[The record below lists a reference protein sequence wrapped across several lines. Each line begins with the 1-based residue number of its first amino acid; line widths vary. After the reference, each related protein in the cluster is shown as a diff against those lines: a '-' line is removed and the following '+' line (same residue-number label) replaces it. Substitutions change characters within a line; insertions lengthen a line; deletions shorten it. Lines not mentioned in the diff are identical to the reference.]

1 MNILSLPTEIQ
12 EKILVNINEET
23 KIELVCRLWNN
34 ICKKEVIVNRRFQ
47 CVCLEVCFSPKSIKQ
62 CKSKRHKCIC
72 NYSVHHAIVCKATN
86 HPCICKNGPHHAKF
100 CKGTSHPCICLDD
113 RDSVHHALMCRGENH
128 PCICNRYSN
137 FVLHCKHKG
146 RCGFIEFLY

>member
-1 MNILSLPTEIQ
+1 MPTVPNGDGF
-12 EKILVNINEET
+12 K
-23 KIELVCRLWNN
+23 ELLAPSRSVPSDENLLCGCIHLFNFL
-34 ICKKEVIVNRRFQ
+34 IVNRRFQ
-47 CVCLEVCFSPKSIKQ
+47 CVCLEVFFSPKSFKQ

-72 NYSVHHAIVCKATN
+72 NYSVHHAILCKATN
-86 HPCICKNGPHHAKF
+86 HPCICKNSPHHAKF

-146 RCGFIEFLY
+146 RCGFI

>member
-72 NYSVHHAIVCKATN
+72 
-86 HPCICKNGPHHAKF
+86 KNGPHHAKF

>member
-1 MNILSLPTEIQ
+1 MIQKTLSMNILSLPIEIQ

-23 KIELVCRLWNN
+23 KIELVCRLWND

-86 HPCICKNGPHHAKF
+86 HPCICKNG
-100 CKGTSHPCICLDD
+100 
-113 RDSVHHALMCRGENH
+113 VHHALLCRAEKH
-128 PCICNRYSN
+128 PCICNGNPN
-137 FVLHCKHKG
+137 FDSTCKYKG
-146 RCGFIEFLY
+146 GVDLFNFFISK